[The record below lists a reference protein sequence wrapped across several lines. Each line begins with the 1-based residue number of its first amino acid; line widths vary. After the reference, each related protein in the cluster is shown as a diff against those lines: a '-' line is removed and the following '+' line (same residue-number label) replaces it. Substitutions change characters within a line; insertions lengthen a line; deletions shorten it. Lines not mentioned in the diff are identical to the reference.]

1 MSDPSNPTSSELR
14 ERWAREVRERL
25 STLRL
30 PPAREAEIVDEL
42 SQHLDDRYRELIAGG
57 ASSEEAARAALADF
71 RSGNVLAQQMASLR
85 QAQAA
90 PVVTPGGPGGHFV
103 GGLGQDLRYAA
114 RTYWKQ
120 PGFAAASVLTLALG
134 IGATTAIFSV
144 VYGVLLKPLPF
155 DEPDRLVSVRQF
167 APHGAGTNQG
177 RATFLTYREN
187 QRVFE
192 GIGAWDGAE
201 VSVTQSGEP
210 ERVEALLVSAATL
223 PLLRVQPALGRFF
236 SIEDEAPGS
245 PLRVVLTHGYW
256 QRRFG
261 GAANVVGRRLVIDG
275 TPGEVVGVLPS
286 SFTFLRTRPDVVLPM
301 ELDISA
307 GRWIS
312 FGFQALA
319 RLKPDVTLAQANADV
334 ARMIS
339 LLPPMFR
346 RLELQPN
353 VRPLADDVIGNIG
366 EILWIL
372 LAAVGVVLLIACGN
386 VANLFLV
393 RAEGRHQ
400 EFALR
405 AALGANRGRIA
416 RALLAESMV
425 LALAGGAL
433 GIALA
438 QVATGLL
445 RTIAPAELPRVDD
458 IDIDATVLMFTVG
471 VSLLSGALFG
481 LFAVV
486 RFGNP
491 GTTALKE
498 GGRSAGDA
506 PGRRRT
512 RNALVVGQ
520 VALALTLLIVSG
532 LMIRTFIAMRQVDPG
547 FVRPNEVQT
556 FALAIPETLIS
567 DPKQAA
573 RTHERVAERLAQVPG
588 VVSVGLSSSITMD
601 GEDNTNAIEVEE
613 FPLPEGRLPRLRRF
627 KSVAPGYF
635 ETMGNP
641 VVAGRSFTWNEI
653 YERRH
658 VIVISSPLAREYW
671 GEPARALG
679 KRIRSYPGDPWR
691 EIVGV
696 VGEERDDGLNQPA
709 TAIAYWPMLNETYRW
724 RTMAYAVRSTRV
736 GTPGFLGELE
746 RAVWAVD
753 PNLPLADVLTLDE
766 IQSRSMS
773 QTSFALVMLGIAASI
788 ALCIGVV
795 GIYGVIAYAAAQ
807 RTREIGVRMALG
819 AQVGDVRRMFLR
831 HGLALAATGIV
842 LGIGVAVVLTR
853 VMAAFLFGVGPMDPI
868 TYAVVSGVLAAIA
881 LLATYLPARRASRV
895 DPVIALRAEV

>member
-1 MSDPSNPTSSELR
+1 MSDPSNQAGTELR
-14 ERWAREVRERL
+14 ERWARAVRSRL
-25 STLRL
+25 SSVSLS
-30 PPAREAEIVDEL
+30 PAREAEIVDEL
-42 SQHLDDRYRELIAGG
+42 SQHLDDRYQELIAGG
-57 ASSEEAARAALADF
+57 ASPEEATRVALADF
-71 RSGNVLAQQMASLR
+71 RSGNVLAQHMASLR
-85 QAQAA
+85 QAHEA
-90 PVVTPGGPGGHFV
+90 PAVTPGAPGGHLL

-114 RTYWKQ
+114 RTFWKQ
-120 PGFAAASVLTLALG
+120 PGFAAAAVLTLALG

-144 VYGVLLKPLPF
+144 VYGVLLNPLPF
-155 DEPDRLVSVRQF
+155 DEPDRLVTVRQF

-192 GIGAWDGAE
+192 GLGAWDAAE

-236 SIEDEAPGS
+236 SVEDEAPGS
-245 PLRVVLTHGYW
+245 PLRVVLTYGYW

-261 GAANVVGRRLVIDG
+261 GAGNVVGRRLVIDG

-386 VANLFLV
+386 VASLFLV

-416 RALLAESMV
+416 RALLAESVV
-425 LALAGGAL
+425 LALAGGAV
-433 GIALA
+433 GVALA

-445 RTIAPAELPRVDD
+445 RTIAPVELPRVDD
-458 IDIDATVLMFTVG
+458 ITIDATVLMFTLG

-481 LFAVV
+481 LFAAV

-491 GTTALKE
+491 GTMALKE
-498 GGRSAGDA
+498 GSRSAGDA

-547 FVRPNEVQT
+547 FTRPEEVQT
-556 FALAIPETLIS
+556 FVLAIPETLIS
-567 DPKQAA
+567 DEDQAA
-573 RTHERVAERLAQVPG
+573 RTHERVVERLARVPG
-588 VVSVGLSSSITMD
+588 VTSVGLSSSITMD
-601 GEDNTNAIEVEE
+601 GENNGNSIEVEG
-613 FPLPEGRLPRLRRF
+613 LSEGERAKLRRF
-627 KSVAPGYF
+627 KSFAPGYF
-635 ETMGNP
+635 ETMGNRL
-641 VVAGRSFTWNEI
+641 VAGRSITWNEI
-653 YERRH
+653 HARRP
-658 VIVISSPLAREYW
+658 VIVISETLAREHW
-671 GEPARALG
+671 KEPSRAIG
-679 KRIRSYPGDPWR
+679 KRVRAMQPDAPWR

-696 VGEERDDGLNQPA
+696 A
-709 TAIAYWPMLNETYRW
+709 
-724 RTMAYAVRSTRV
+724 
-736 GTPGFLGELE
+736 
-746 RAVWAVD
+746 
-753 PNLPLADVLTLDE
+753 
-766 IQSRSMS
+766 
-773 QTSFALVMLGIAASI
+773 
-788 ALCIGVV
+788 
-795 GIYGVIAYAAAQ
+795 
-807 RTREIGVRMALG
+807 
-819 AQVGDVRRMFLR
+819 GD
-831 HGLALAATGIV
+831 
-842 LGIGVAVVLTR
+842 
-853 VMAAFLFGVGPMDPI
+853 
-868 TYAVVSGVLAAIA
+868 
-881 LLATYLPARRASRV
+881 
-895 DPVIALRAEV
+895 